1 MNHRR
6 QFFDQAAADWD
17 ALEVEET
24 HVRLREIVAG
34 LDIAPGA
41 AVLDVGCG
49 TGILLPLLR
58 ESMNGD
64 GHIVALDLSGE
75 MLKRARSKG
84 QPAFYAQGDA
94 QSLPLPEGVFDWVL
108 CNAVFPHFPDKLR
121 ALTELRRVL
130 RSPERCPEPV
140 EGPAEGRAGGR
151 LVICHA
157 FNREV
162 INEFHRSVGGA
173 VAHDTIP
180 DEGEMLRLL
189 REAGL
194 GEAQVRDEP
203 DRYLVIAGRKKD
215 EEVVNDGFPK
225 SKGGD

>member
-41 AVLDVGCG
+41 VVLDVGCG

-64 GHIVALDLSGE
+64 GHIVALDLSGK
-75 MLKRARSKG
+75 MLKQASSKG
-84 QPAFYAQGDA
+84 HKAVYVQGDA
-94 QSLPLPEGVFDWVL
+94 QSLPLPEGVFDWVF
-108 CNAVFPHFPDKLR
+108 CNAIFPHFLDKSR
-121 ALTELRRVL
+121 ALAELRRVL
-130 RSPERCPEPV
+130 R
-140 EGPAEGRAGGR
+140 AGGH
-151 LVICHA
+151 LVICHTA
-157 FNREV
+157 SRQA
-162 INEFHRSVGGA
+162 INEFHRSAGGI

-189 REAGL
+189 RETGL
-194 GEAQVRDEP
+194 VEAQVRDEP
-203 DRYLVIAGRKKD
+203 DRYLVLACR
-215 EEVVNDGFPK
+215 DGWL
-225 SKGGD
+225 

>member
-1 MNHRR
+1 MNHR
-6 QFFDQAAADWD
+6 QFFDRAAADWD

-34 LDIAPGA
+34 LGIVPGA

-49 TGILLPLLR
+49 TGILFPLLL
-58 ESMNGD
+58 EAMNGA
-64 GHIVALDLSGE
+64 GWVVGLDISAE
-75 MLKRARSKG
+75 MLRRAQAKEY
-84 QPAFYAQGDA
+84 PVECVQGDA
-94 QSLPLPEGVFDWVL
+94 QSLPLPEGTFDWVL
-108 CNAVFPHFPDKLR
+108 CNAVFPHFPDKYR
-121 ALTELRRVL
+121 ALREIRRVL
-130 RSPERCPEPV
+130 KS
-140 EGPAEGRAGGR
+140 GGR
-151 LVICHA
+151 LVICHTA
-157 FNREV
+157 SRQR

-203 DRYLVIAGRKKD
+203 DRYLVLACR
-215 EEVVNDGFPK
+215 DGWL
-225 SKGGD
+225 